1 MEIHRILFPEP
12 NRAEMITETLPDQ
25 PGPGQVLYRTSYTT
39 ISPGTERANIT
50 GDPNVAGTNA
60 PSVKFPRGI
69 GYSSSG
75 VVLAVGEGVTAV
87 QPGDRVIGYW
97 SKHADYNMLNQHQII
112 KITDER
118 IGMREAAAVFI
129 STFPM
134 AAIRKTRL
142 EAGESL
148 MVMGL
153 GLLGQFAVR
162 LARAAGAVPVIAVDP
177 VASRREDALRGGADV
192 ALDPFEPGFAQ
203 RVKEMTDGGVNAAI
217 EVTGQGAG
225 LDETLDCMAK
235 FGRVAL
241 LGCTRNKEFTID
253 YYRKVHCP
261 GITLIGAHTN
271 ARPTVESH
279 PGYFTHNDDIK
290 AILKLCA
297 GGRIDI
303 AAMLSELHAPEE
315 CAEVYDRLIH
325 DRNFPMAVQFDWTKE
340 IKTLR

>member
-1 MEIHRILFPEP
+1 MEIHRILFPEA
-12 NRAEMITETLPDQ
+12 NRAELITETMPDV

-39 ISPGTERANIT
+39 VSPGTERANIT
-50 GDPNVAGTNA
+50 GDPNVAGVNA
-60 PSVKFPRGI
+60 PSVKFPRGM

-75 VVLAVGEGVTAV
+75 VVQATGEGVTSV
-87 QPGDRVIGYW
+87 RPGDRVIGYW
-97 SKHADYNMLNQHQII
+97 SKHADFNMLDQHQIV

-134 AAIRKTRL
+134 TAIRKTRL

-148 MVMGL
+148 LVMGL

-177 VASRREDALRGGADV
+177 VRSRREDALRGGADE

-203 RVKEMTDGGVNAAI
+203 RVKDLTCGGVNAAI

-261 GITLIGAHTN
+261 GITLIGAHTA
-271 ARPTVESH
+271 ARPIAESH
-279 PGYFTHNDDIK
+279 PGCFTHNDDIK
-290 AILKLCA
+290 AVMKLCA

-303 AAMLSELHAPEE
+303 TSMLSELHVPSD
-315 CAEVYDRLIH
+315 CPKVYHRLIYDR
-325 DRNFPMAVQFDWTKE
+325 DFPMAVQFDWTGE
-340 IKTLR
+340 L

>member
-12 NRAEMITETLPDQ
+12 NRAELVTETLPDQ

-75 VVLAVGEGVTAV
+75 VVMAVGEGVTALR
-87 QPGDRVIGYW
+87 PGDRVIGYW
-97 SKHADYNMLNQHQII
+97 SKHADYNMLPLNQVIRI
-112 KITDER
+112 PEGG

-129 STFPM
+129 GTFPM

-177 VASRREDALRGGADV
+177 VASRREDALRGGADA
-192 ALDPFEPGFAQ
+192 ALDPFEPGFAR

-271 ARPTVESH
+271 ARPSTESH

-315 CAEVYDRLIH
+315 CAAVYDRLIH

-340 IKTLR
+340 I